1 MSPNKQHKLNKLRV
15 KLDKVDDQLLKL
27 FKNRTE
33 LVNKVLALKKYKNQI
48 IDRKRIKIILNR
60 IKKKSLSANI
70 DTKVTTYIWKNIIQ
84 AYINYEKRNFKKK

>member
-33 LVNKVLALKKYKNQI
+33 LVKKVLALKRYKNQI

-70 DTKVTTYIWKNIIQ
+70 DTKVTTYIWKNIIK

>member
-33 LVNKVLALKKYKNQI
+33 LVKKVLALKKYKNQI

>member
-1 MSPNKQHKLNKLRV
+1 MSPNKQHKLNKLRL

-33 LVNKVLALKKYKNQI
+33 LVKKVLALKKYKNQI
-48 IDRKRIKIILNR
+48 IDKKRIKIILKR

>member
-1 MSPNKQHKLNKLRV
+1 MSPNKQHKLNKLRI

-33 LVNKVLALKKYKNQI
+33 LVKKVLALKKYKNQI

-70 DTKVTTYIWKNIIQ
+70 DSKVTTYIWKNIIQ

>member
-33 LVNKVLALKKYKNQI
+33 LVKKVLALKKYKNQI
-48 IDRKRIKIILNR
+48 IDKKRIKKILSN
-60 IKKKSLSANI
+60 IKRKSQQRNLDKKITNE
-70 DTKVTTYIWKNIIQ
+70 IWTAMIR
-84 AYINYEKRNFKKK
+84 AYIKYEYKNFKK

>member
-33 LVNKVLALKKYKNQI
+33 LVKKVLALKKYKNQI

-70 DTKVTTYIWKNIIQ
+70 DTKVTAYIWKNIIQ